1 MKKTKHNKL
10 WIVSYISAF
19 LGEGIFYSRKDL
31 VVWHTD
37 KGEINLDT
45 KKLEVGFVDST
56 LDLKT
61 QFAIQG
67 LAHSNGYTTE
77 DYFTEKI

>member
-1 MKKTKHNKL
+1 MKKTEHNTL
-10 WIVSYISAF
+10 WMVSNISAF
-19 LGEGIFYSRKDL
+19 IGEGIGSSMKDL
-31 VVWHTD
+31 IVWYTD
-37 KGEINLDT
+37 KGEIHLDT

-67 LAHSNGYTTE
+67 LAHSNGYSTE
-77 DYFTEKI
+77 DYFTEK